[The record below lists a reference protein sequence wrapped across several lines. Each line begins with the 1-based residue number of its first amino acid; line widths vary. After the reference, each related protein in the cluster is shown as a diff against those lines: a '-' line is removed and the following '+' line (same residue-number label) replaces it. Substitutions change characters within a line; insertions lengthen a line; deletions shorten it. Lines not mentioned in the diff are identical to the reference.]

1 MKERKRQYM
10 GIYAN
15 AYYDRTG
22 ISRHLEKMAA
32 RGWMLDHIGS
42 GAWHYRREEPKKLR
56 FSVVYFPAAS
66 QFDPEP
72 TEELATFRDYC
83 AAAGWQLAADTAQ
96 MQIFY
101 NEQED
106 PVPIETDPAVEL
118 KNLRRS
124 LRRSFLPAYGF
135 LLLEALLLCGT
146 QFRQFRNAPLDV
158 LTSDLSLM
166 NLFDWLPL
174 LLLSS
179 AELLLYALWLRRAK
193 PAAETG
199 MPLPELHTPRWLKRL
214 TWGIVVL
221 QLFVLL
227 CSSLRVSKQMLL
239 LLLAILA
246 YMGVMLLLVHTA
258 SSAMRHLRFRAWVN
272 RLVSVGMILALT
284 VGMFAGMIA
293 WIFHSDGRLDGS
305 QPAEAYEYMG
315 WTWQIYHDD
324 IPLRLEDLIETDY
337 DRWSTEARREG
348 SVLLS
353 RTEYSQQ
360 ARVEDK
366 DEPELTYTVIRVKIP
381 ALYDFVEQAL
391 RRQAERF
398 NDPDLPEFWSTYQS
412 VDPTSWGIPR
422 VYQRFRDHSPTNRYL
437 LCFEDRFAEVTFDH
451 AWTVTEAQMSIT
463 AEALKNA

>member
-42 GAWHYRREEPKKLR
+42 GVWHYRRTEPKKLR

-135 LLLEALLLCGT
+135 LLLEALL
-146 QFRQFRNAPLDV
+146 
-158 LTSDLSLM
+158 
-166 NLFDWLPL
+166 
-174 LLLSS
+174 
-179 AELLLYALWLRRAK
+179 
-193 PAAETG
+193 
-199 MPLPELHTPRWLKRL
+199 
-214 TWGIVVL
+214 
-221 QLFVLL
+221 

-293 WIFHSDGRLDGS
+293 WIFYSDGRLDGS

-353 RTEYSQQ
+353 RTKYSQQ
-360 ARVEDK
+360 ARIEDK
-366 DEPELTYTVIRVKIP
+366 DEPELTYTVVRVKIP